1 MFRFGRSRRADDART
16 LYDPRELLRA
26 YERRATHE
34 IRPTGE
40 LLIGIPLRDESTL
53 EITVAD
59 PTADWVDSRVR
70 GLCAS
75 LGELDRRAQHVLRG
89 EFGIGWVELYSA
101 DRGTVDY
108 WAIGVNSEYPV
119 DIAWTGDG
127 WAESPAEPG

>member
-1 MFRFGRSRRADDART
+1 MVRQEHSG
-16 LYDPRELLRA
+16 
-26 YERRATHE
+26 ERR
-34 IRPTGE
+34 PG
-40 LLIGIPLRDESTL
+40 
-53 EITVAD
+53 
-59 PTADWVDSRVR
+59 
-70 GLCAS
+70 
-75 LGELDRRAQHVLRG
+75 AQHVLRG